1 MELLSLQDVAL
12 VFIGLVALVVVV
24 VGVCCAV
31 VVLWDE
37 AQTRT
42 RRIRARRARAEA
54 VRRYRVP
61 TQR

>member
-1 MELLSLQDVAL
+1 MELTLEDVGLITAGVLAL
-12 VFIGLVALVVVV
+12 VFVL
-24 VGVCCAV
+24 VGVLCAI

-37 AQTRT
+37 
-42 RRIRARRARAEA
+42 IGKRRASIRQRRAKAEA

>member
-1 MELLSLQDVAL
+1 MIETLGLWIV
-12 VFIGLVALVVVV
+12 GLVTTVFVLV
-24 VGVCCAV
+24 GLVCAT

-37 AQTRT
+37 AADRV
-42 RRIRARRARAEA
+42 RRIRNRHARAQA